1 MWDFWTARPPL
12 NALISALP
20 LLRPRRYSIASCPG
34 WAGFGRFTGAWSL
47 LSRPFWW
54 QEPPASCLKRIMAD
68 IWADLAPD
76 EVKGL
81 CSNFL
86 KDAAVGSRL
95 QCSLEKGTLQLPPL
109 EVPLILICP
118 GTGLSPC
125 RALVQERHKQLMGA
139 KSPPARFHK
148 GLQDLMFLGFRH
160 QDGDFLYGH
169 EWSNFKTWLSV
180 HVAFSRDHEDKKV
193 YVQDLIEEQGRHVS
207 TNIAETSIT
216 IDDVT
221 HVIDSCHVK
230 ETRFSPQ
237 SSTSVFSTVWV
248 SQAAA
253 KQRAGRAGRTRPG
266 VCWRLCRQDFM
277 EKELPKHTLLKLKRE
292 LVLQLRL
299 LELGDHPGDFL
310 RRAPEPPALE
320 AVERAIRALVAI
332 GALENDSQL
341 RLTPLGFHL
350 AHMPV
355 DARIGKMLVYGS
367 LCKCLAPILTIA
379 ACLSQRSPFIRNF
392 NRTKEELQVQER
404 RNVWGELHSDQLAA
418 AKAYD
423 KYHEQRR
430 QGRENAWAVCDRFG
444 LSSST
449 LDDVAQLRQQFLRHL
464 AETGFA
470 DAEAGE
476 DGGDQVNV
484 HQSNLSLVILG

>member
-1 MWDFWTARPPL
+1 MVKFGDFLNSGTAKENVDPL
-12 NALISALP
+12 
-20 LLRPRRYSIASCPG
+20 RR

-54 QEPPASCLKRIMAD
+54 Q
-68 IWADLAPD
+68 DLCVGIVNSVTRSNR
-76 EVKGL
+76 EVKG
-81 CSNFL
+81 SNFL

-180 HVAFSRDHEDKKV
+180 HVAFSRDHEDKK
-193 YVQDLIEEQGRHVS
+193 
-207 TNIAETSIT
+207 AETSIT

-277 EKELPKHTLLKLKRE
+277 EKELPKHTLCEMQRTPLEE